1 MAMTAPLIVLLGASG
16 FVGSAVLRE
25 LATRPVRVRAVSRRP
40 ATVPEGARAEIEVL
54 TVDLC
59 EAGRMAEAVAGADVV
74 IHAVAYIDGVTTWRV
89 ADGDSAAERVTVGL
103 VRDLIDAVR
112 RTGPDAGAP
121 VRIVFTGAASQVGPA
136 PREVL
141 DGSEPDR
148 PAGEYDRQKLA
159 AESALLAA
167 HADGAVRAASIRLPT
182 VFGSG
187 PHSTARDKGVVSLMV
202 RRAVAGQNITMWHDG
217 TVRRDLVYI
226 DDVARAL
233 VAAAE
238 HAGDLAGRAWLLGS
252 GHGTPL
258 GEVFRTVADLVAA
271 ETGKPPVRVL
281 SVPPPANAEAGD
293 FRSVTIDSTAFR
305 AVTGW
310 RPQVPLGEALARTVA
325 HCVRESESVRS

>member
-1 MAMTAPLIVLLGASG
+1 MALTPPLIVLLGASG

-40 ATVPEGARAEIEVL
+40 AVVPGDARAEIEVL

-59 EAGRMAEAVAGADVV
+59 EPGRMAEAVAGADIV

-103 VRDLIDAVR
+103 VRDLVDVAR
-112 RTGPDAGAP
+112 SGRADGAP
-121 VRIVFTGAASQVGPA
+121 PLRVVFTGAASQVGVA

-141 DGSEPDR
+141 DGTETDR

-159 AESALLAA
+159 AETTLLAA
-167 HADGAVRAASIRLPT
+167 HAEGVVEATSIRLPT

-187 PHSTARDKGVVSLMV
+187 PRSTARDKGVVSLMV
-202 RRAVAGQNITMWHDG
+202 RRAVAGQDITMWHDG

-238 HAGDLAGRAWLLGS
+238 HVTELAGRAWLLGS

-258 GEVFRTVADLVAA
+258 GEVFATVAELVAA
-271 ETGKPPVRVL
+271 ETGKPPVAVL

-293 FRSVTIDSTAFR
+293 FRSVTIDASAFR

-310 RPQVPLGEALARTVA
+310 EPRVPLDEALARTVA
-325 HCVRESESVRS
+325 HCVQEVEPS

>member
-1 MAMTAPLIVLLGASG
+1 VVVKAPLIVLLGASG

-40 ATVPEGARAEIEVL
+40 AIVPEGARAEIEVL
-54 TVDLC
+54 PVDLC
-59 EAGRMAEAVAGADVV
+59 EPGRMAEAVAGADVV

-103 VRDLIDAVR
+103 VRDLIEAVR
-112 RTGPDAGAP
+112 PAVAGDGAP
-121 VRIVFTGAASQVGPA
+121 VRVVFTGAASQVG
-136 PREVL
+136 REVI
-141 DGSEPDR
+141 DGTEPDR

-167 HADGAVRAASIRLPT
+167 HADGVVRATSIRLPT
-182 VFGSG
+182 VFGAG
-187 PHSTARDKGVVSLMV
+187 PASTARDKGVVSLMV
-202 RRAVAGQNITMWHDG
+202 RRAVAGQDITMWHDG

-238 HAGDLAGRAWLLGS
+238 HADELAGRSWLLGS
-252 GHGTPL
+252 GHGAPL
-258 GEVFRTVADLVAA
+258 GEVFTTVAGLVAA
-271 ETGKPPVRVL
+271 ETGKPPVQVM
-281 SVPPPANAEAGD
+281 SVPAPAHAEAGD
-293 FRSVTIDSTAFR
+293 FRGVTIDSTAFR

-310 RPQVPLGEALARTVA
+310 HPRVPLDEALARTVA
-325 HCVRESESVRS
+325 HCVQEAEPPRP